1 MKLKF
6 LRFHKV
12 TKFKCPETEMATGKS
27 SKCNKVLKTWYLS
40 VYCVNCNLRELSF
53 GATPLL
59 RLFKICGLFR
69 PTLSKQFP
77 FLVGTWIGQLQRY
90 MHANH

>member
-12 TKFKCPETEMATGKS
+12 TKFKCPETEMATEKS

-40 VYCVNCNLRELSF
+40 VYCVNCKLRELQEF
-53 GATPLL
+53 LGATPLL
-59 RLFKICGLFR
+59 RLFKYVDF
-69 PTLSKQFP
+69 S
-77 FLVGTWIGQLQRY
+77 VQL
-90 MHANH
+90 